1 MIGELVVE
9 IAPGDGPFTASK
21 TWVDVSAY
29 VRAASTDRGRSDEL
43 DQMQAG
49 TCSVEFDNSTRRFDP
64 LYAAGPYFGDLTPG
78 VPLRVSVDAGS
89 GAVPIFTGFVHSW
102 PQNYDVSNNL
112 AVCQVEATDAFR
124 ILNRGSTPGSALELS
139 YQGFAFWRLD
149 SPGVVVNDGNGLA
162 HGTWYKAPE
171 LAEISFPNGVS
182 FIGTVFDGSQ
192 RATIPYQSDS
202 PGPLDIETS
211 CLVAEVDWDQVSDS
225 QYLTLFEFTCEDWGS
240 GDIGAALFLRPMWI
254 GLQVQ
259 TAANRTVRLMYGRW
273 GLEGA
278 PANLYQTDVFT
289 LPSPAFIALNE
300 TDDGFDVNGVTYTA
314 SNAGTYSDSTLL
326 AQRANALTIGRSLTT
341 PRPFYGKLAM
351 VGTGGSYS
359 DISTELLTGAKV
371 EEILDRVGW
380 PAADRDIAT
389 GYGYCTANSSSSSPL
404 SDLLT
409 VAATEQGVFFIAAN
423 GDATFKD
430 RYYTAGLSSQATFS
444 DDGAGI
450 GYRDIGYDFD
460 DVLIVNE
467 STVESP
473 AGGSV
478 TSSDTASQA
487 LHGPKSETVSTLLRN
502 GFELRAL
509 GEYRVG
515 RFGSPQVRSRPFT
528 LSPEALGA
536 STYGD
541 LLGLEIGDLFT
552 LERTPQGVG
561 SQIVQE
567 LVLEGI
573 SWSFPQDQDVKVTL
587 QGSPPDPNTYAVF
600 DTGEFDND
608 IFGL

>member
-49 TCSVEFDNSTRRFDP
+49 TCSVTFSNADRRFDP
-64 LYAAGPYFGDLTPG
+64 LYSAGPYFGDLTPG

-124 ILNRGSTPGSALELS
+124 IFNRGTTLGSALELS
-139 YQGFAFWRLD
+139 YRGEAFWRLD
-149 SPGVVVNDGNGLA
+149 SPGIVVNDGNGLG

-171 LAEISFPNGVS
+171 LAEIAFPNGVS
-182 FIGTVFDGSQ
+182 FTGTVFDGTQ
-192 RATIPYQSDS
+192 RATIPYPSGD
-202 PGPLDIETS
+202 PTEIDAGYLGLI
-211 CLVAEVDWDQVSDS
+211 AEVDWEAVSDS
-225 QYLTLFEFTCEDWGS
+225 QYLTLYEFTCEDWGK
-240 GDIGAALFLRPMWI
+240 GELGPFFVRPMWI

-259 TAANRTVRLMYGRW
+259 SADNQTVRLMYGKW
-273 GLEGA
+273 GLDGA
-278 PANLYQTDVFT
+278 PAALYHTDVFT
-289 LPSPAFIALNE
+289 LPSPAFININE
-300 TDDGFDVNGVTYTA
+300 TDDGFDVNGTTRTV
-314 SNAGTYSDSTLL
+314 SNAGNYSDSTLL
-326 AQRANALTIGRSLTT
+326 PQRSNVLTIGRSLTT
-341 PRPFYGKLAM
+341 ARPFYGKLAM
-351 VGTGGSYS
+351 VGSGGSYS

-430 RYYTAGLSSQATFS
+430 RYYTAGLSSQVTFS

-487 LHGPKSETVSTLLRN
+487 LHGTKSETVSTLLRN

-541 LLGLEIGDLFT
+541 LLGLELGDLFT

-573 SWSFPQDQDVKVTL
+573 SWSFPQNQDVKVTL